1 MALRPEERAE
11 WILAQL
17 EGHQPSEALAP
28 PGDTELDRAELAR
41 EAADCRETWQALG
54 KLDDRVVSETPSPR
68 VRSTFQEQLADV
80 VRRERA
86 RHASLIRPGRILGWV
101 PSIRSG
107 VLAVATAMV
116 VIVAFALWW
125 PSGWSPREVP
135 VKERVASAWHP
146 SPRSA
151 SSRLGAVLVG
161 FGKDG
166 PAAAGKLGWAL
177 ESDSNPN
184 VRLAALE
191 VLAERFSE
199 SGFEER
205 IERAL
210 ARESDPLVR
219 LELIR
224 TIGERRLVRGS
235 VILRNLSRDPS
246 LDDLARDEIARV
258 MARLGS

>member
-1 MALRPEERAE
+1 MALRSEALAE

-17 EGHQPSEALAP
+17 EGAELAEGLAP
-28 PGDTELDRAELAR
+28 SGDTELDRAELAR

-54 KLDDRVVSETPSPR
+54 KLDDRVASETPSPR
-68 VRSTFQEQLADV
+68 VRSAFQEQLADV
-80 VRRERA
+80 VRREKA
-86 RHASLIRPGRILGWV
+86 QHASLIRSGRILGSV

-107 VLAVATAMV
+107 VLAAATAMV
-116 VIVAFALWW
+116 VIVAFALWRQF
-125 PSGWSPREVP
+125 GWSPREVP
-135 VKERVASAWHP
+135 VKERVASASGP
-146 SPRSA
+146 SSRSA
-151 SSRLGAVLVG
+151 SSRLGAVFVG
-161 FGKDG
+161 FAKDG
-166 PAAAGKLGWAL
+166 PAAAGKLGRAL

-184 VRLAALE
+184 VRLAALD

-224 TIGERRLVRGS
+224 TIGERRLVRGA
-235 VILRNLSRDPS
+235 VMLRNLSRDPS
-246 LDDLARDEIARV
+246 LDDLAREEIARA
-258 MARLGS
+258 MTRLGS